1 MAIPFDG
8 LITLLVFL
16 VGVPAL
22 ILQLISV
29 AERRVVV
36 KRERMDVSKFLFWAL
51 LFFFVG
57 LSVEIWATLNKD
69 VLGETNY
76 NFIEQGTWVLTF
88 AILFVLV
95 LKVSKQIPEQY
106 GQREK
111 IVEKLSQ
118 VILKESKNKGHI
130 GGTAFSDLAN
140 LGKQCDPGSEREMVV
155 NAFKDLVQGIIGD
168 KKYNGDSFE
177 ELIEELVH
185 MLVSNPEPKDLCC
198 YDTSIKILAAILS
211 VPGPIDS
218 DSDKQRT
225 LHAISKLGRTLL
237 EHFESVEAD
246 NIILDYVDSVEFA
259 ILDGTKMLTEVSQT
273 IFEIGVCA
281 TGAGQDFIAIAA
293 IDKLTVLAENRSPLP
308 DEFVADMLGLVA
320 HLWVVEGS
328 RQEFAALKLEE
339 VKRLFPKSLP
349 QTIDDARTHCLRTMY
364 FNTADNL
371 EAMKKGLRRRKKK

>member
-57 LSVEIWATLNKD
+57 LSVQIWATLNKD
-69 VLGETNY
+69 VLGEINY
-76 NFIEQGTWVLTF
+76 NFIEQGTWVITF

-130 GGTAFSDLAN
+130 GGTVFSDLAN
-140 LGKQCDPGSEREMVV
+140 LGKQCDPGPEREMVV
-155 NAFKDLVQGIIGD
+155 NAFKDLVQGIIAD
-168 KKYNGDSFE
+168 KKYSGDSFE

-211 VPGPIDS
+211 VPGPINS

-293 IDKLTVLAENRSPLP
+293 LDKLTVLAENRSPLP
-308 DEFVADMLGLVA
+308 NEFVADMLGLVA

-328 RQEFAALKLEE
+328 RREFAAQKLEE
-339 VKRLFPKSLP
+339 VKILFPKSLP
-349 QTIDDARTHCLRTMY
+349 QTIDDARIHCLRTMY